1 MQSLFFFLV
10 ALALLIVIHEYGH
23 FWVARK
29 CGVKVLRFSVGF
41 GKPLWRKLGK
51 DGTEY
56 VIAPIPLGGY
66 VKMLDE
72 REGDVTDAER
82 EQAFN
87 RQSLAKRVAIV
98 VAGPAANLLFAIFA
112 YWLLFI
118 TGIPGIKPLIG
129 EIVAD
134 SYAAESGLVAG
145 DEILQVD
152 ARTTPTWN
160 AAFKALLANAEQ
172 GGNAEVKVNSGGTEF
187 VYMLQVPA
195 TSIEQS
201 GQLLTTLGITPLRP
215 ELKPVLGKIVAGD
228 PADLAGLKSGDTLL
242 TADDVAI
249 RSWAG
254 WVEKIQQSAGKEMAI
269 TVEREGMLQH
279 MTLTPELTETGTG
292 RIGAGVDTDYSE
304 LPVEMMAEVH
314 YGPLLAVKEA
324 VIQTWL
330 FASTTL
336 KSLFGMLT
344 GEVSTKNLGGPISI
358 AQIAGSSA
366 EQGMVTFISFLAMI
380 SITLGVLNLLPIPML
395 DGGHLAMFLIEAV
408 RGKPISEQAQ
418 IKGQRIGLFLLLMLM
433 FTAFFNDL
441 TRLFG

>member
-10 ALALLIVIHEYGH
+10 ALAILIVIHEYGH

-56 VIAPIPLGGY
+56 VLAPIPLGGY

-72 REGDVTDAER
+72 REDDVDEAER

-87 RQSLAKRVAIV
+87 RQSLIKRVAIV
-98 VAGPAANLLFAIFA
+98 AAGPAANLIFA
-112 YWLLFI
+112 VLAYWVLFV
-118 TGIPGIKPLIG
+118 TGIPGIKPVIG
-129 EIVAD
+129 AVSPA
-134 SYAAESGLVAG
+134 SYAAESGLIVG

-152 ARTTPTWN
+152 ERHTPTWN
-160 AAFKALLANAEQ
+160 AVFKTLLANAEA
-172 GGNAEVKVNSGGTEF
+172 GGVVDIVVNSGGTE
-187 VYMLQVPA
+187 LTHTLKLPQVG
-195 TSIEQS
+195 IEQS
-201 GQLLTTLGITPLRP
+201 SQLLNLLGVTPLRP
-215 ELKPVLGKIVAGD
+215 EVSPVLETVVAGE
-228 PADLAGLKSGDTLL
+228 PADLAGLKTGDKLL
-242 TADDVAI
+242 SADGIAI
-249 RSWAG
+249 NDWSG
-254 WVEKIQQSAGKEMAI
+254 WVEKIQQSAGMNITI
-269 TVEREGMLQH
+269 TVERSGAVEKLTLKPEAAEDGM
-279 MTLTPELTETGTG
+279 G
-292 RIGAGVDTDYSE
+292 RIGAGVEVSHSAIPADMRAE
-304 LPVEMMAEVH
+304 LR
-314 YGPLLAVKEA
+314 YGPITAVKEA
-324 VIQTWL
+324 FVQTGL

-336 KSLFGMLT
+336 KSLLGMIS

-366 EQGMVTFISFLAMI
+366 EQGLITFISFLAMI

-395 DGGHLAMFLIEAV
+395 DGGHLALFLIEAV
-408 RGKPISEQAQ
+408 RGKPVSEQAQ
-418 IKGQRIGLFLLLMLM
+418 IKGQRIGLFLLLLLM